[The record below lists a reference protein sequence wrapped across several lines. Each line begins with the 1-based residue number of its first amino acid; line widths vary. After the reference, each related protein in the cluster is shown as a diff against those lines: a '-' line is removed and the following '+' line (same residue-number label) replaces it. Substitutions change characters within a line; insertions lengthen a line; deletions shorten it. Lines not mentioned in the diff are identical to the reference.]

1 MYLLYTHIH
10 TSRMCTCAWCIRQG
24 YMHTPLCMVHPA
36 RIHAYAPLCMVHP
49 ARMQHAIRRGV
60 VMHKWRSLYVCI
72 RYSWLSA
79 SPQTRIWGCTDSREQ
94 RDITRSVS
102 HYSVFRPKSEL
113 VGKVLRRIVSSLRV
127 WEIYLDEFGVSFPS
141 CVHFLVAC
149 WKTNLPLSNW
159 IDLTLVWDNRVVLW
173 YTSLVC
179 WQSFNLRKRLWLLV
193 LRHLPECNCALW
205 VNLTLRLR
213 PI

>member
-1 MYLLYTHIH
+1 MWVQVDLTYIWVRTDLISESKS
-10 TSRMCTCAWCIRQG
+10 TS
-24 YMHTPLCMVHPA
+24 YM
-36 RIHAYAPLCMVHP
+36 
-49 ARMQHAIRRGV
+49 
-60 VMHKWRSLYVCI
+60 K
-72 RYSWLSA
+72 LSQLKLVSESA
-79 SPQTRIWGCTDSREQ
+79 QTRIWVRSDTYLSPLRYEFESTHIRIWVNSDSREH
-94 RDITRSVS
+94 RVITRSVS

-113 VGKVLRRIVSSLRV
+113 VGKVIRRIV
-127 WEIYLDEFGVSFPS
+127 
-141 CVHFLVAC
+141 
-149 WKTNLPLSNW
+149 NLPLSNW
-159 IDLTLVWDNRVVLW
+159 INLTLAWDNRVVLW